1 MLLTLLEWIQN
12 TQVFVDLRSSGYV
25 YPVILAFHLSA
36 ISLFGGMI
44 VLSDLCLLGWI
55 PRQVSAAA
63 VVKGLRVPK
72 RIGLLVAATFG
83 FLLFCC
89 KAEQYYY
96 NVYFRTKMLLLALV
110 AVHALVFRNR
120 VYNRLIETA
129 PVGPETEGAPR
140 GSSVSSAVGRH
151 SHGRQGDRICTPAAG
166 ASFPIGSGTRVSTL
180 SRQQCGAGFSI
191 NGWGRH

>member
-1 MLLTLLEWIQN
+1 MLLPLLEWIQN
-12 TQVFVDLRSSGYV
+12 IQVFVDLRSSGYV
-25 YPVILAFHLSA
+25 YPVILALHLSA

-63 VVKGLRVPK
+63 VVDGLRVPK
-72 RIGLLVAATFG
+72 RIGLMVAATFG

-96 NVYFRTKMLLLALV
+96 NVFFRTKLLLLALV

-120 VYNRLIETA
+120 VYSRVGEVT
-129 PVGPETEGAPR
+129 PVGMRGRVAAMLSLLLWAGILTAGRAIGYVPTPR
-140 GSSVSSAVGRH
+140 GLH
-151 SHGRQGDRICTPAAG
+151 
-166 ASFPIGSGTRVSTL
+166 FL
-180 SRQQCGAGFSI
+180 
-191 NGWGRH
+191 